1 MKQVFDV
8 VRHQWVAA
16 TPEEIVRQQWIQKMI
31 QELGYPK
38 EYIAVEKEL
47 VATMRR
53 ADIIVYSRV
62 CTPLLLI
69 ECKAEALTPADF
81 DQVIGYNATLQ
92 APYLA
97 LVNSQQMILRPASDH
112 FPSYQELCH
121 AFR

>member
-47 VATMRR
+47 SLTMRR
-53 ADIIVYSRV
+53 ADILVYSRA
-62 CTPLLLI
+62 CAPLLLM
-69 ECKAEALTPADF
+69 ECKAEALTHADL
-81 DQVIGYNATLQ
+81 DQVIGYNATIQ

-97 LVNSQQMILRPASDH
+97 LVNAQQMLLRPAFDQ
-112 FPSYQELCH
+112 FPTYQELCD
-121 AFR
+121 ALR

>member
-1 MKQVFDV
+1 MKKVFDV
-8 VRHQWVAA
+8 VRSKWVAA

-47 VATMRR
+47 TATMRR
-53 ADIIVYSRV
+53 ADIVVYSRA

-69 ECKAEALTPADF
+69 ECKAEALTSTDF
-81 DQVIGYNATLQ
+81 DQVIGYNATIQ

-97 LVNSQQMILRPASDH
+97 LVNGHQMLLRPHFDH
-112 FPSYQELCH
+112 FPSYQELCD
-121 AFR
+121 ASR